1 MAPFPGPPC
10 RRVAQLGRR
19 SATARPVSSERPAP
33 ALEYAIWR
41 FIERGCPKIGP
52 VRPSPNRAVPLW
64 GEIRRPHVTASIVRP
79 LLGPARMRGPQGG
92 GSAVGRPAL
101 LRCAFGTS
109 RRGPCRW
116 RGSQID
122 LILMGYG
129 SASLRLTT
137 RESPADAPAREALS
151 EEPPAAQ
158 AVFSGCSAP
167 RGTLLRLVPQ
177 IAEVPNRALPNLLAC
192 CPAGEEYY
200 MPTARSPGERLL
212 IFQIHAAQRKPSGDL
227 SGGTQRN
234 LNS

>member
-1 MAPFPGPPC
+1 MPPPG
-10 RRVAQLGRR
+10 
-19 SATARPVSSERPAP
+19 
-33 ALEYAIWR
+33 
-41 FIERGCPKIGP
+41 
-52 VRPSPNRAVPLW
+52 
-64 GEIRRPHVTASIVRP
+64 
-79 LLGPARMRGPQGG
+79 
-92 GSAVGRPAL
+92 
-101 LRCAFGTS
+101 
-109 RRGPCRW
+109 
-116 RGSQID
+116 
-122 LILMGYG
+122 
-129 SASLRLTT
+129 
-137 RESPADAPAREALS
+137 EALS

-158 AVFSGCSAP
+158 AVFSGFS